1 MAVRRRFI
9 SLSAN
14 HLRVGVRRL
23 TLARLPLV
31 SLAFVLLLA
40 GTAFPAEELL
50 PTTFVVYGKNNDQ
63 VIHGD
68 CVMKEAT
75 AKVLSC
81 TFSHFSIYPPDP
93 LSDEDRF
100 DLKFAE
106 YGQHPEPAQLAE
118 LKNILHV
125 LIDDSKR
132 QLKQEHASSFPPV
145 ATQEKLKQYQGMLKE
160 LEKDPSKAK
169 SEIDFRNV
177 LNKET
182 QSAMSKAFAQ
192 ILADP
197 TTGPKRK
204 QLTRQLLE
212 AVSARDFAKMTK
224 LMQEQQQRTC
234 GSWLDTYSLEFHKIG
249 KGKWL
254 SNEGPQGLCRTVT
267 IYELDAEP
275 SEYLLW
281 TFTRKNITTG
291 NASNPLCQGSAS
303 EDKNQPTIVYSWKT
317 DHPDFELPCD
327 FIKWLGTGR

>member
-1 MAVRRRFI
+1 MAVRRQFI

-14 HLRVGVRRL
+14 HLRVGVRQL

-40 GTAFPAEELL
+40 GTASPAEELL

-63 VIHGD
+63 VIHGE

-75 AKVLSC
+75 GKVLSC

-106 YGQHPEPAQLAE
+106 YEQHPEPAQLAE

-132 QLKQEHASSFPPV
+132 QLKTASSFSPV
-145 ATQEKLKQYQGMLKE
+145 ASQEKLKQYQGMLKE
-160 LEKDPSKAK
+160 LEKDPSKAR
-169 SEIDFRNV
+169 SEIDSGNI

-192 ILADP
+192 IRLQDRRE
-197 TTGPKRK
+197 K
-204 QLTRQLLE
+204 
-212 AVSARDFAKMTK
+212 S
-224 LMQEQQQRTC
+224 
-234 GSWLDTYSLEFHKIG
+234 
-249 KGKWL
+249 
-254 SNEGPQGLCRTVT
+254 
-267 IYELDAEP
+267 
-275 SEYLLW
+275 
-281 TFTRKNITTG
+281 
-291 NASNPLCQGSAS
+291 
-303 EDKNQPTIVYSWKT
+303 
-317 DHPDFELPCD
+317 
-327 FIKWLGTGR
+327 